1 MRTLLILAAGV
12 WLGRRISAVL
22 SEHRNRERELTLR
35 KRLEALMSEH
45 LASMPAA
52 ETQERIKTFF
62 K

>member
-52 ETQERIKTFF
+52 ETQECIKTFF